1 MKRLKRIQIKNASAL
16 HRRTFRIEALKA
28 GQAKKQLNRDLLT
41 SLEKIKIETKIEKNA
56 VSNVLILKPLT
67 LNLLKI
73 KRHCSVLKRQLKL
86 SATPLKV
93 SDLILVNNESN

>member
-1 MKRLKRIQIKNASAL
+1 
-16 HRRTFRIEALKA
+16 LKA

-73 KRHCSVLKRQLKL
+73 KRHCSVLKRQSKL

-93 SDLILVNNESN
+93 SDLILVNASVQIVKNIKMPKRWLPDYCGA